1 MSVGR
6 LVGWSVG
13 RSVGWLVGRS
23 VGLPACWLA
32 CLLAGWLGTPNPSI
46 QRRRPLHPPGG
57 ETVAELPS
65 ATPGG
70 GIVAEALSAPPRGR
84 RSREKRVP
92 PSPAIPTLN
101 RSHEKHAP
109 PPPAASTLNAG
120 STLRHPRQRLP
131 SRHEGVTVENRD
143 GQRNDMQR
151 KRALPPIDTRE
162 KKETRPETRNEGLE
176 KHTSPH
182 RAIPA
187 IVENVENLEFIRKP
201 LWKKIETR
209 VFGLLK
215 TVSRQA
221 IDQAIKHAHGFQ
233 HASEQEFFRSL
244 WHHQDTFRWNAQLT
258 WYFPNPAAQSSH
270 QLKKA
275 VETCRKN
282 PEFQQCRKLLHL
294 RFSHLFEFSF
304 QFSTI
309 FE

>member
-1 MSVGR
+1 M
-6 LVGWSVG
+6 
-13 RSVGWLVGRS
+13 
-23 VGLPACWLA
+23 
-32 CLLAGWLGTPNPSI
+32 
-46 QRRRPLHPPGG
+46 
-57 ETVAELPS
+57 
-65 ATPGG
+65 
-70 GIVAEALSAPPRGR
+70 
-84 RSREKRVP
+84 
-92 PSPAIPTLN
+92 
-101 RSHEKHAP
+101 
-109 PPPAASTLNAG
+109 
-120 STLRHPRQRLP
+120 
-131 SRHEGVTVENRD
+131 ENRD

-151 KRALPPIDTRE
+151 KRASPPIDTRE

-258 WYFPNPAAQSSH
+258 WCFPNPAAQSSH

-282 PEFQQCRKLLHL
+282 PEFQQCRKPLHL

>member
-1 MSVGR
+1 M
-6 LVGWSVG
+6 
-13 RSVGWLVGRS
+13 
-23 VGLPACWLA
+23 
-32 CLLAGWLGTPNPSI
+32 
-46 QRRRPLHPPGG
+46 
-57 ETVAELPS
+57 PS
-65 ATPGG
+65 ATPGR
-70 GIVAEALSAPPRGR
+70 IVAEALSAPPGR

-109 PPPAASTLNAG
+109 PSPAASTLNAG
-120 STLRHPRQRLP
+120 STFRHPQQRLP

-151 KRALPPIDTRE
+151 KRALPPIDACK

-201 LWKKIETR
+201 LWKNIETR

-233 HASEQEFFRSL
+233 HASEQAFFRSL

-258 WYFPNPAAQSSH
+258 WCFPNPAAKSSH

-282 PEFQQCRKLLHL
+282 PEFQQCRKPLHL

>member
-1 MSVGR
+1 MKR
-6 LVGWSVG
+6 
-13 RSVGWLVGRS
+13 RSKKTDLTADR
-23 VGLPACWLA
+23 
-32 CLLAGWLGTPNPSI
+32 CLQKEGNAPRNP
-46 QRRRPLHPPGG
+46 QRR
-57 ETVAELPS
+57 
-65 ATPGG
+65 
-70 GIVAEALSAPPRGR
+70 
-84 RSREKRVP
+84 
-92 PSPAIPTLN
+92 
-101 RSHEKHAP
+101 
-109 PPPAASTLNAG
+109 AG
-120 STLRHPRQRLP
+120 
-131 SRHEGVTVENRD
+131 
-143 GQRNDMQR
+143 
-151 KRALPPIDTRE
+151 
-162 KKETRPETRNEGLE
+162 

-201 LWKKIETR
+201 LWKNIEIR

-233 HASEQEFFRSL
+233 HASEQAFFRSL
-244 WHHQDTFRWNAQLT
+244 WHHQGTFRWNAQLT
-258 WYFPNPAAQSSH
+258 WRFPNPVAKSSH

-282 PEFQQCRKLLHL
+282 PEFQQYRKPLHL